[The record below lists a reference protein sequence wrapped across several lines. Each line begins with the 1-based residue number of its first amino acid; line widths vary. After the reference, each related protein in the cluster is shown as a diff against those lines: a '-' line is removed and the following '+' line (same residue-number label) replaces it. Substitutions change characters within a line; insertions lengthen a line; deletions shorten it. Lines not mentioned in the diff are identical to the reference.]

1 MRRLVLAT
9 CLSALLA
16 ACGPTG
22 DLGDPY
28 GGDPS
33 LPAPAEQGPVPVV
46 NVAEAVGWPDG
57 AAPTAPDG
65 FTVTRYAEDLDHPR
79 WMHLLPNGDV
89 LVAESSTEPEP
100 GGGIRGFVMR
110 MLQRRGGALNESADR
125 ITLLRDADG
134 DGVVETRSLFLENLN
149 QPFGMAL
156 VGDTLYVGNTDGVV
170 AFPYRTGQTS
180 IEAEGRTIASFPG
193 ASGHWTRNLL
203 ASEDGRRL
211 YVTIG
216 SKSNIGDEGME
227 VEEGRALIREIDLST
242 GQSRVF
248 ASGLRNANGLD
259 REPSTGVMWTVVNER
274 DLLGD
279 DLVPDYMTRVRDG
292 DFYGWPWSYWGQT
305 VDTRVQ
311 PANPEMVARALT
323 PDYALGA
330 HTASLGL
337 VFAREDSLTPEW
349 RNGVFI
355 GQHGSWNRSEP
366 VGYKVVF
373 VRFANGMPTGRPVD
387 FLTGFLDREDRAF
400 GRPVGVA
407 FDRTGALL
415 VADDAGDIVWRVAP
429 SQALPRAPA

>member
-1 MRRLVLAT
+1 MRRIFLAVSLAT
-9 CLSALLA
+9 LLA

-22 DLGDPY
+22 ELGDPF
-28 GGDPS
+28 GNDPR

-57 AAPTAPDG
+57 AAPRAPDG
-65 FTVTRYAEDLDHPR
+65 FTVTRFAEGLDHPR
-79 WMHLLPNGDV
+79 WIYVLPNGDV
-89 LVAESSTEPEP
+89 LVAESSTEPQP
-100 GGGIRGFVMR
+100 GGGIRGFFMR

-134 DGVVETRSLFLENLN
+134 DGAVESRSVFLEDLN

-156 VGDTLYVGNTDGVV
+156 VGDTFYVGNTDAVV
-170 AFPYRTGQTS
+170 AFPYRSGQTR
-180 IEAEGRTIASFPG
+180 IEGAGRTLATFPG
-193 ASGHWTRNLL
+193 GSGHWTRNLL
-203 ASEDGRRL
+203 ASEDGQRL

-216 SKSNIGDEGME
+216 SKTNIADEGMA
-227 VEEGRALIREIDLST
+227 VEEGRALIREIDLAT
-242 GQSRVF
+242 GRSRIF

-259 REPSTGVMWTVVNER
+259 REPSTGAMWTVVNER

-292 DFYGWPWSYWGQT
+292 DFYGWPWSYWGRT
-305 VDTRVQ
+305 VDTRVT
-311 PANPEMVARALT
+311 PSNPERVAQAVT

-337 VFAREDSLTPEW
+337 VFARGDSLTPEW
-349 RNGVFI
+349 RDGVFI
-355 GQHGSWNRSEP
+355 GQHGSWNRSSP

-373 VRFANGMPTGRPVD
+373 IRFQDGMPTGRPVD
-387 FLTGFLDREDRAF
+387 FLTGFLDGEDRAF

-415 VADDAGDIVWRVAP
+415 VADDAGDIVWRVSP